1 MSRRLSLV
9 MLFGLITTVVLSFG
23 LSGGAAAQSEAPVDD
38 EVGAAQQRLA
48 DLRMEAGSAYEA
60 HDSAVLQLA
69 ELDEEIAATGEEL
82 AAAQKEL
89 DAAEADL
96 QVLAA
101 QMYKSGN
108 VGFVDVLVGAEDFS
122 EFANRV
128 ELWMDLIVQQR
139 DEFESVL
146 DARDALA
153 EEKAELETQ
162 RENRAA
168 ALTDADAQIDRA
180 VGLEA
185 DAQAYLDSLN
195 AEVLEAMEAES
206 ARQADEQARIEGE
219 KHAEHAAAEQA
230 AAAQQQGAAEEA
242 AARKAAAR
250 EAAAEEAAALY
261 AQEKKAEQA
270 RLAEEADE
278 AAARAEATEQESAA
292 REEAAEQERLEAEA
306 EEAARL
312 AELAEQRA
320 AAQAAAEEKAE
331 KLAAEEQEAAAEQY
345 AAEEAERLAAEGTT
359 PTTTPEETTSTTPE
373 ETTSAEGTQYDDDG
387 SEDTQYNDGS
397 TTGAAGAQPS
407 STCADDFG
415 GVQPHVAEAGCDIV
429 NKFGLTVHGIGYS
442 SYHTDGLSLD
452 IYTSDETLGNQVRD
466 YVWANYS
473 VNYTIWWGEYRDSTG
488 YREGGHGHFDHVH
501 VTFN

>member
-38 EVGAAQQRLA
+38 EIGAAQQRLA

-69 ELDEEIAATGEEL
+69 KLDEEIAATGEEL
-82 AAAQKEL
+82 ATAQKEL

-139 DEFESVL
+139 DEFESVR

-219 KHAEHAAAEQA
+219 KHAEHASAEHA

-270 RLAEEADE
+270 RLAKEADE
-278 AAARAEATEQESAA
+278 ADARAQAAEQEESDARAQAA
-292 REEAAEQERLEAEA
+292 EQERLEAEAAEQERLEAEA
-306 EEAARL
+306 AEAARL
-312 AELAEQRA
+312 AEHAEQQLAEQRA
-320 AAQAAAEEKAE
+320 AAQAAAEVEDEMMDA
-331 KLAAEEQEAAAEQY
+331 Y
-345 AAEEAERLAAEGTT
+345 EEAVE
-359 PTTTPEETTSTTPE
+359 
-373 ETTSAEGTQYDDDG
+373 
-387 SEDTQYNDGS
+387 
-397 TTGAAGAQPS
+397 
-407 STCADDFG
+407 
-415 GVQPHVAEAGCDIV
+415 
-429 NKFGLTVHGIGYS
+429 
-442 SYHTDGLSLD
+442 
-452 IYTSDETLGNQVRD
+452 
-466 YVWANYS
+466 
-473 VNYTIWWGEYRDSTG
+473 
-488 YREGGHGHFDHVH
+488 
-501 VTFN
+501 